1 LVKNIQK
8 VTPKTEAKTREK
20 IHGILGANIIIL
32 GLKVR
37 GDQEGNYILTRF
49 LCNYSF
55 VQLPRKM
62 QQIKRTKKNNV
73 GLKQLG
79 SEETRKME

>member
-1 LVKNIQK
+1 MSTVRTYRKIKVVKNIQK

-37 GDQEGNYILTRF
+37 GDRERNYILTRF
-49 LCNYSF
+49 L
-55 VQLPRKM
+55 
-62 QQIKRTKKNNV
+62 
-73 GLKQLG
+73 
-79 SEETRKME
+79 

>member
-1 LVKNIQK
+1 

-37 GDQEGNYILTRF
+37 GNQEGNYILTRF
-49 LCNYSF
+49 L
-55 VQLPRKM
+55 
-62 QQIKRTKKNNV
+62 
-73 GLKQLG
+73 
-79 SEETRKME
+79 